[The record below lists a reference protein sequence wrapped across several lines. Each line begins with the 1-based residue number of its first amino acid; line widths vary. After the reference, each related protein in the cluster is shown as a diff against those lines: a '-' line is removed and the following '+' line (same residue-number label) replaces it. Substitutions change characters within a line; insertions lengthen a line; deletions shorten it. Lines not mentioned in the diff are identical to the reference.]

1 MNLINQIKKVVSLNK
16 NKIAIKNKVTSL
28 TYGNLYKRSY
38 LLALGFYAQ
47 GVSRGDK
54 VVVSVSNLTDYIE
67 LILGVMICGA
77 TFIPVDSKYP
87 DARLDYICTNS
98 NTKLAVLDKNRNIT
112 CSFTSYSELL
122 AKAQVTDNVDKR
134 FDGSNENDAAY
145 IIYTSGTTGKPK
157 GVEISNKAMANYF
170 IWAKE
175 YYFRKEKA
183 IFPIFTSI
191 SFDLTMTSIFL
202 PLLTGGTA
210 ITFDDSDMLTNILNI
225 SKDKSINAIKLTP
238 SHLVI
243 FNTLDL
249 DEMCNLKL
257 AILGG
262 EALHCKIAN
271 KFIERCNNHVRLI
284 NEYGPTEATIG
295 CMVYEHKKNN
305 GTGTELIGTP
315 IDNMNA
321 YIIKN
326 GSIAK
331 VGEVGELYL
340 SGASLANCYI
350 NNEKQ
355 TAKSFIK
362 KAFNI
367 STRLYKTGDLVKKVD
382 RTNFAYIG
390 RIDNQV
396 KINGYRIELDEIKKV
411 VLNIKGINNAEVF
424 IINNSISKTICL
436 CYESISKKNIVK
448 ELSNRLPDY
457 MIPQKILWVRDMP
470 LTINGK
476 VDKQYLYNLVDS
488 SKEYTKS
495 DKNYE
500 KDVTGGNIFK
510 EILKLDNVNQDDNLF
525 ELGGRSIEAM
535 QILNLARS
543 KFNKN
548 VSMAKFIQNPTPR
561 YLEQLLDYNRLTSNN
576 EKELTYINL
585 NTASVYE
592 MSETQK
598 GVFYEEKIS
607 SNPIKYNIPAVWKL
621 SKPLKF
627 SKLKLAVQQIIDEN
641 EIFRTIFYIDTSN
654 FLLVQHIL
662 DTGLSD
668 VELIDARDSSKNIIE
683 IVKSLIKPFDITKLP
698 LFRVR
703 YIRCNDKNDY
713 LFFDIHHLISD
724 GRSQVIF
731 MELLK
736 NIYEGRIGAK
746 NKYQYKEYAHWLNT
760 RNWGKERNYWKTALK
775 SSVDKIQIPFKD
787 KSNKFDT
794 NKKEGE
800 SLFMELPS
808 SIRKR
813 VNEDALRLETTEY
826 VLLLSAFAQLI
837 NNVTRV
843 TRFWILSP
851 FSGRTIQSTENM
863 LGLFTN
869 TTIINIDLVKNST
882 WDKLVS
888 SIKAQVGG
896 IYDNQDYPYSLLSK
910 DLNALSNTDIDI
922 SQLNYKQNIS
932 FVLQNNKDISNIL
945 IGNSMLTQLNV
956 ATNVS
961 KCDLTFLISVV
972 SNKYQVQIEYLKTKF
987 SEREIINIFNQ
998 YKNIIN
1004 KYIK

>member
-1 MNLINQIKKVVSLNK
+1 
-16 NKIAIKNKVTSL
+16 
-28 TYGNLYKRSY
+28 
-38 LLALGFYAQ
+38 
-47 GVSRGDK
+47 
-54 VVVSVSNLTDYIE
+54 
-67 LILGVMICGA
+67 
-77 TFIPVDSKYP
+77 
-87 DARLDYICTNS
+87 
-98 NTKLAVLDKNRNIT
+98 
-112 CSFTSYSELL
+112 
-122 AKAQVTDNVDKR
+122 
-134 FDGSNENDAAY
+134 
-145 IIYTSGTTGKPK
+145 
-157 GVEISNKAMANYF
+157 
-170 IWAKE
+170 
-175 YYFRKEKA
+175 
-183 IFPIFTSI
+183 
-191 SFDLTMTSIFL
+191 
-202 PLLTGGTA
+202 
-210 ITFDDSDMLTNILNI
+210 DDSDMLTNILNI

-238 SHLVI
+238 SHLAI

-340 SGASLANCYI
+340 SGASLANGYI

-488 SKEYTKS
+488 SKEYIKS
-495 DKNYE
+495 EKNYG
-500 KDVTGGNIFK
+500 KDVTVINIFK
-510 EILKLDNVNQDDNLF
+510 EILKLDNINKDDNLF

-561 YLEQLLDYNRLTSNN
+561 YLEQLLDYSRLTSNN
-576 EKELTYINL
+576 EKRLTNIQL

-654 FLLVQHIL
+654 FLLVQQIL
-662 DTGLSD
+662 DIGLSD
-668 VELIDARDSSKNIIE
+668 VELIDARDSSKNISE
-683 IVKSLIKPFDITKLP
+683 IVKSLIKPFDITTLP

-703 YIRCNDKNDY
+703 YIRCSDKNDY

-736 NIYEGRIGAK
+736 NIYEGRLGPK

-760 RNWGKERNYWKTALK
+760 RNWEKERNYWETALK

-794 NKKEGE
+794 NQKEGE

-813 VNEDALRLETTEY
+813 INESALRLETTEY

-837 NNVTRV
+837 NNVTGV

-888 SIKAQVGG
+888 SIKAQVSG

-910 DLNALSNTDIDI
+910 DLNALSNTGIDI
-922 SQLNYKQNIS
+922 SQLNYKHNIS
-932 FVLQNNKDISNIL
+932 FVLQNNKDISNIS
-945 IGNSMLTQLNV
+945 IGNSRLTQLNV

-972 SNKYQVQIEYLKTKF
+972 SNKYQVQIEYLKEKF

-998 YKNIIN
+998 YKNIIS